1 MKHRVW
7 IVVILIIAVIGG
19 VWGYTRYQDQQKEAQ
34 ITTQLDNIQKDVK
47 TFNEAQGDAR
57 KLTVLKKMV
66 TAADRYHQKDNQ
78 SSKVNQ
84 AYHVAITMGQGVFK
98 NQNQQVLKDNTLS
111 KAVSAE
117 TVTSK
122 NDRLQ
127 ELLADVNQ
135 QWSTVYTTQGL
146 KKMTQ
151 QIKTTIKANKE
162 YVKQEE
168 AVQETASSTSSET
181 VTKALPKQAQAMN
194 YEEVKTGNYAS
205 LNGTW
210 QNGEGRKIAI
220 RDQMMQFS
228 DILDHKGTATVI
240 GQRIDI
246 PGLDGQDGRPQDVPY
261 LGGTTT
267 KAYEQQLK
275 SGEKDGVFTLGSTIP
290 SAVLT
295 ISFLPKGTMGDLT
308 DGDVNQDKIISVGT
322 QASATSVDAA
332 AVYYKV
338 N

>member
-1 MKHRVW
+1 MAKRL
-7 IVVILIIAVIGG
+7 INYCNTFILLIN
-19 VWGYTRYQDQQKEAQ
+19 T
-34 ITTQLDNIQKDVK
+34 KD
-47 TFNEAQGDAR
+47 
-57 KLTVLKKMV
+57 L
-66 TAADRYHQKDNQ
+66 H
-78 SSKVNQ
+78 
-84 AYHVAITMGQGVFK
+84 
-98 NQNQQVLKDNTLS
+98 
-111 KAVSAE
+111 
-117 TVTSK
+117 TSEI
-122 NDRLQ
+122 L
-127 ELLADVNQ
+127 
-135 QWSTVYTTQGL
+135 
-146 KKMTQ
+146 
-151 QIKTTIKANKE
+151 KE

-181 VTKALPKQAQAMN
+181 ATKALPKQSQAMN

-210 QNGEGRKIAI
+210 QNGEGRKIVI

-322 QASATSVDAA
+322 QASATSVDAS